1 MTDNKAGS
9 MIEQAKQQV
18 SVDDLQWY
26 ADYVRRMKTGGDA
39 ARFSKKDSRR
49 ADEIKRRLAAAAG
62 DETGGRTVSNKDVAS
77 KNKGFQR
84 MKGGGKV
91 YTNHNKRYAHGGK
104 VSGRKAKYN
113 G

>member
-39 ARFSKKDSRR
+39 ARFSKKEIAR
-49 ADEIKRRLAAAAG
+49 AAEIKRRMAAAAG
-62 DETGGRTVSNKDVAS
+62 DETGGRTISGEDVVSPRYRKAE
-77 KNKGFQR
+77 KNRGFQG
-84 MKGGGKV
+84 MKSGGKV
-91 YTNHNKRYAHGGK
+91 YTSHNKRL
-104 VSGRKAKYN
+104 
-113 G
+113 